1 MASIRK
7 VIRCQSSQ
15 HLQNPKLEYPK
26 SMTDPNQHTVSPN
39 LQRSKRYATIALVVA
54 VLAWIALMIVAKLLP
69 DYVWLIHILML
80 SAEAGVVGGLADWY
94 AITVLFRNPFGQF
107 PIPKFLRDH
116 TEIIPRNK
124 ARIAESM
131 GRFVQENFL
140 SPQVVEK
147 SLAETD
153 LSLAVGKWLANPH
166 NNAQV
171 TQVIQQTVPKIF
183 EFVGQEQIG
192 RFIQSNSVQWV
203 KNTQVNHLASEM
215 LRAVLENDFHQDVLQ
230 RGLDLAHDWMLQH
243 PEQTRDL
250 SRQLFKEL
258 GVWKL
263 AKGASWIGI
272 DVQQRTIDSLVNR
285 VESMLA
291 DHEHPWRRK
300 IEDMA
305 QQLMEQLADNH
316 SVASQRLNSTKDAML
331 DSPQMLNFISGA
343 VVILCD
349 AIRSDLEKPNSGIAQ
364 NLRVAIQQIG
374 ENIVSNIAVRQLL
387 NEKMSEIAINL
398 SDQYSEKV
406 IRFISERIHE
416 WDSRDM
422 INKIENEVGGD
433 LHMIRVNGVV
443 VGGFIGLALGIIR
456 ACVEWLL

>member
-1 MASIRK
+1 MNTASDHTLAT
-7 VIRCQSSQ
+7 SSQ
-15 HLQNPKLEYPK
+15 H
-26 SMTDPNQHTVSPN
+26 TSPS
-39 LQRSKRYATIALVVA
+39 LQRSKRFATIALVIAVVA
-54 VLAWIALMIVAKLLP
+54 WLALMLTAKLLP
-69 DYVWLIHILML
+69 EYTWLIHILML

-94 AITVLFRNPFGQF
+94 AITVLFRNPFGKM

-124 ARIAESM
+124 DRIAESM

-140 SPQVVEK
+140 SPQVVQK
-147 SLAETD
+147 SLHSTD
-153 LSLAVGKWLANPH
+153 LSLSVGKWLANPQ

-203 KNTQVNHLASEM
+203 RNTQVNHLASEM

-230 RGLDLAHDWMLQH
+230 HGLDLAHDWMLKH
-243 PEQTRDL
+243 PERSRELT
-250 SRQLFKEL
+250 RQLFKEL

-272 DVQQRTIDSLVNR
+272 NVQQRTIDSLLQR

-291 DHEHPWRRK
+291 DPEHPWRQK
-300 IEDMA
+300 IEEA
-305 QQLMEQLADNH
+305 GQQLMLQLADNN
-316 SVASQRLNSTKDAML
+316 SSASLRLNDTKNALL
-331 DSPQMLNFISGA
+331 DSPQVLNFISGA
-343 VVILCD
+343 VVILCN
-349 AIRSDLEKPNSGIAQ
+349 AIKEDLQKPDSGIAQ
-364 NLRVAIQQIG
+364 NLRVAIQQVG
-374 ENIVSNIAVRQLL
+374 ENIIANTAVRQLL
-387 NEKMSEIAINL
+387 NEKMSTIAVNL

-416 WDSRDM
+416 WDSREM
-422 INKIENEVGGD
+422 IGKIENEVGGD

-443 VGGFIGLALGIIR
+443 VGAFIGLGLGIVR
-456 ACVEWLL
+456 ALVELI

>member
-1 MASIRK
+1 MSLTT
-7 VIRCQSSQ
+7 QTTS
-15 HLQNPKLEYPK
+15 
-26 SMTDPNQHTVSPN
+26 TN
-39 LQRSKRYATIALVVA
+39 LQRSKRFASIALIMA
-54 VLAWIALMIVAKLLP
+54 VLAWLALMLLAKFLP
-69 DYVWLIHILML
+69 NDVWLIHILML

-94 AITVLFRNPFGQF
+94 AITVLFRNPFGKM

-124 ARIAESM
+124 DRIAESM

-140 SPQVVEK
+140 SPQVVQK
-147 SLAETD
+147 SLHSTD
-153 LSLAVGKWLANPH
+153 LSLAVGKWLANQQ

-203 KNTQVNHLASEM
+203 RNTQVNHLASEM

-230 RGLDLAHDWMLQH
+230 RGLDLAHDWMLKH
-243 PEQTRDL
+243 PEKSRELT
-250 SRQLFKEL
+250 RQLFKEL

-272 DVQQRTIDSLVNR
+272 DVQQRTIDSLLQR

-291 DHEHPWRRK
+291 DPEHPWRQK
-300 IEDMA
+300 IEEA
-305 QQLMEQLADNH
+305 GQQLMLQLADNN
-316 SVASQRLNSTKDAML
+316 SSASMRLNDTKNALL
-331 DSPQMLNFISGA
+331 DSPQVLNFISGA
-343 VVILCD
+343 VVILCN
-349 AIRSDLEKPNSGIAQ
+349 AIKEDLQKPDSGIAQ
-364 NLRVAIQQIG
+364 NLRVAIQQVG
-374 ENIVSNIAVRQLL
+374 ENIIANTAVRQLL
-387 NEKMSEIAINL
+387 NEKMSTIAVNL

-416 WDSRDM
+416 WDSREM
-422 INKIENEVGGD
+422 IGKIENEVGGD

-443 VGGFIGLALGIIR
+443 VGAFIGLGLGIIR
-456 ACVEWLL
+456 ALVELI

>member
-1 MASIRK
+1 MNTASDHTLAS
-7 VIRCQSSQ
+7 SSQ
-15 HLQNPKLEYPK
+15 H
-26 SMTDPNQHTVSPN
+26 SSPS
-39 LQRSKRYATIALVVA
+39 LQRSKRFATIALVIAVVA
-54 VLAWIALMIVAKLLP
+54 WLALMLTAKLLP
-69 DYVWLIHILML
+69 EYTWLIHILML

-94 AITVLFRNPFGQF
+94 AITVLFRNPFGKM

-124 ARIAESM
+124 DRIAESM

-140 SPQVVEK
+140 SPQVVQK
-147 SLAETD
+147 SLHSTD
-153 LSLAVGKWLANPH
+153 LSLAVGKWLANPQ

-203 KNTQVNHLASEM
+203 RNTQVNHLASEM

-230 RGLDLAHDWMLQH
+230 HGLDLAHDWMLKH
-243 PEQTRDL
+243 PEKSRELT
-250 SRQLFKEL
+250 RQLFKEL

-272 DVQQRTIDSLVNR
+272 DVQQRTIDSLLQR

-291 DHEHPWRRK
+291 DPEHPWRQK
-300 IEDMA
+300 IEDA
-305 QQLMEQLADNH
+305 GQQLMLQLADNN
-316 SVASQRLNSTKDAML
+316 SSASLRLNDTKNALL
-331 DSPQMLNFISGA
+331 DSPQVLNFISGA
-343 VVILCD
+343 VVILCN
-349 AIRSDLEKPNSGIAQ
+349 AIKEDLQKSDSGIAQ
-364 NLRVAIQQIG
+364 NLRIAIQQVG
-374 ENIVSNIAVRQLL
+374 ENIIANTAVRQLL
-387 NEKMSEIAINL
+387 NEKMSTIAVNL

-416 WDSRDM
+416 WDSREM
-422 INKIENEVGGD
+422 IGKIENEVGGD

-443 VGGFIGLALGIIR
+443 VGAFIGLGLGIIR
-456 ACVEWLL
+456 ALVELI

>member
-1 MASIRK
+1 MNPAPANSPT
-7 VIRCQSSQ
+7 Q
-15 HLQNPKLEYPK
+15 HSAN
-26 SMTDPNQHTVSPN
+26 VSPS
-39 LQRSKRYATIALVVA
+39 LQRSKRFATIALVIA
-54 VLAWIALMIVAKLLP
+54 VLTWLALMLTAKLLP
-69 DYVWLIHILML
+69 EYTWLIHILML

-94 AITVLFRNPFGQF
+94 AITVLFRNPFGKM

-124 ARIAESM
+124 DRIAESM

-147 SLAETD
+147 SLHSTD
-153 LSLAVGKWLANPH
+153 LSLAVGKWLANPQ

-192 RFIQSNSVQWV
+192 RFIQSNSVQWIR
-203 KNTQVNHLASEM
+203 NTQVNHLASEM

-230 RGLDLAHDWMLQH
+230 RGLDLAHDWMLRH
-243 PEQTRDL
+243 PEKSRELTR
-250 SRQLFKEL
+250 RLFKEL

-272 DVQQRTIDSLVNR
+272 DVQQRTVDSLLQR

-291 DHEHPWRRK
+291 DPDHPWRQK
-300 IEDMA
+300 IEDA
-305 QQLMEQLADNH
+305 GQQLMLQLADNN
-316 SVASQRLNSTKDAML
+316 SSASLRLNNTKNTLL
-331 DSPQMLNFISGA
+331 DSPPVLNFISGA
-343 VVILCD
+343 VVILCN
-349 AIRSDLEKPNSGIAQ
+349 AIKEDLQKPDSGIAQ
-364 NLRVAIQQIG
+364 NLRVAIQQVG
-374 ENIVSNIAVRQLL
+374 ENIIANTAVRQLL
-387 NEKMSEIAINL
+387 NEKMSTIAVNL

-416 WDSRDM
+416 WDSREM
-422 INKIENEVGGD
+422 IGKIENEVGGD

-443 VGGFIGLALGIIR
+443 VGAFIGLGLGIIR
-456 ACVEWLL
+456 ALVELI

>member
-1 MASIRK
+1 MNPAPANSPT
-7 VIRCQSSQ
+7 Q
-15 HLQNPKLEYPK
+15 HSAN
-26 SMTDPNQHTVSPN
+26 VSPS
-39 LQRSKRYATIALVVA
+39 LQRSKRFATIALVIA
-54 VLAWIALMIVAKLLP
+54 VLTWLALMLTAKLLP
-69 DYVWLIHILML
+69 EYTWLIHILML

-94 AITVLFRNPFGQF
+94 AITVLFRNPFGKM

-124 ARIAESM
+124 DRIAESM

-147 SLAETD
+147 SLHSTD
-153 LSLAVGKWLANPH
+153 LSLAVGKWLANPQ

-192 RFIQSNSVQWV
+192 RFIQSNSVQWIR
-203 KNTQVNHLASEM
+203 NTQVNHLASEM

-230 RGLDLAHDWMLQH
+230 RGLDLAHDWMLRH
-243 PEQTRDL
+243 PEKSRELT
-250 SRQLFKEL
+250 RQLFKEL

-272 DVQQRTIDSLVNR
+272 DVQQRTIDSLLQR

-291 DHEHPWRRK
+291 DPDHPWRQK
-300 IEDMA
+300 IEDA
-305 QQLMEQLADNH
+305 GQQLMLQLADNN
-316 SVASQRLNSTKDAML
+316 SSASLRLNNTKNTLL
-331 DSPQMLNFISGA
+331 DSPQVLNFISGA
-343 VVILCD
+343 VVILCN
-349 AIRSDLEKPNSGIAQ
+349 AIKEDLQKPDSGIAQ
-364 NLRVAIQQIG
+364 NLRVAIQQVG
-374 ENIVSNIAVRQLL
+374 ENIIANTAVRQLL
-387 NEKMSEIAINL
+387 NEKMSTIAVNL

-416 WDSRDM
+416 WDSREM
-422 INKIENEVGGD
+422 IGKIENEVGGD

-443 VGGFIGLALGIIR
+443 VGAFIGLGLGIIR
-456 ACVEWLL
+456 ALVELI

>member
-1 MASIRK
+1 
-7 VIRCQSSQ
+7 
-15 HLQNPKLEYPK
+15 
-26 SMTDPNQHTVSPN
+26 MTTAEAITTPS
-39 LQRSKRYATIALVVA
+39 LQRSKRFATLALISA
-54 VLAWIALMIVAKLLP
+54 IITWLILMLVAKLIP
-69 DYVWLIHILML
+69 EYAWLIHILML

-94 AITVLFRNPFGQF
+94 AITVLFRNPFGKM
-107 PIPKFLRDH
+107 PIPKFLLDH

-140 SPQVVEK
+140 SPQVVERSLK
-147 SLAETD
+147 STD
-153 LSLAVGKWLANPH
+153 LSLAIGQWLAKPE
-166 NNAQV
+166 NNTEV

-192 RFIQSNSVQWV
+192 NFIQNNSVQWV
-203 KNTQVNHLASEM
+203 RNTRVNTLASEM

-230 RGLDLAHDWMLQH
+230 RGLDLAHGWMVSH
-243 PEQTRDL
+243 PEQAREL

-272 DVQQRTIDSLVNR
+272 DVQQRTIDSLIKR

-291 DHEHPWRRK
+291 DPQHPWRQK
-300 IEDMA
+300 IEQMG
-305 QQLMEQLADNH
+305 QQLMLELADNE
-316 SVASQRLNSTKDAML
+316 SEASERLNRSKDALL
-331 DSPQMLNFISGA
+331 DSPQVLNFISGA

-349 AIRSDLEKPNSGIAQ
+349 AIKADLLKADSGIAQ
-364 NLRVAIQQIG
+364 NLRIAIQQVG
-374 ENIVSNIAVRQLL
+374 ENIISNPAVRQLL
-387 NEKMSEIAINL
+387 NERMSGLAVNL

-416 WDSRDM
+416 WDSREM
-422 INKIENEVGGD
+422 IDKIENEVGGD

-443 VGGFIGLALGIIR
+443 VGGFIGLILGIIR
-456 ACVEWLL
+456 ALIDWAL

>member
-1 MASIRK
+1 
-7 VIRCQSSQ
+7 
-15 HLQNPKLEYPK
+15 
-26 SMTDPNQHTVSPN
+26 MTTAEATTTPS
-39 LQRSKRYATIALVVA
+39 LQRSKRFATIALIMAVVT
-54 VLAWIALMIVAKLLP
+54 WLMLMVVAKLIP
-69 DYVWLIHILML
+69 EYVWLIHILML
-80 SAEAGVVGGLADWY
+80 GAEAGVVGGLADWY
-94 AITVLFRNPFGQF
+94 AITVLFRNPFGKMS
-107 PIPKFLRDH
+107 IPKFMRDH

-147 SLAETD
+147 SLQSTD
-153 LSLAVGKWLANPH
+153 LSLAVGQWLAKPE

-192 RFIQSNSVQWV
+192 RFIQNNSVQWV
-203 KNTQVNHLASEM
+203 RNTQINTLASEM

-230 RGLDLAHDWMLQH
+230 RGLDLAHEWVMSH
-243 PEQTRDL
+243 PEETRQL
-250 SRQLFKEL
+250 TRTLFKEL

-272 DVQQRTIDSLVNR
+272 DVQQRTIDSLVER

-291 DHEHPWRRK
+291 DPQHPWRQK
-300 IEDMA
+300 IEDMGH
-305 QQLMEQLADNH
+305 QLMLELADDE
-316 SVASQRLNSTKDAML
+316 SSASHRLNNTKDALL
-331 DSPQMLNFISGA
+331 DSPQVLNFISGA

-349 AIRSDLEKPNSGIAQ
+349 AIKADLLKADSGIAQ
-364 NLRVAIQQIG
+364 NLRVAIQQVG
-374 ENIVSNIAVRQLL
+374 ENIISNPTVRQLL
-387 NEKMSEIAINL
+387 NDRMSGIAVNL

-416 WDSRDM
+416 WDSREM
-422 INKIENEVGGD
+422 IDKIENEVGGD

-443 VGGFIGLALGIIR
+443 VGAFIGLVLGIIR
-456 ACVEWLL
+456 ALVDVAL

>member
-1 MASIRK
+1 MTTAEASTIP
-7 VIRCQSSQ
+7 S
-15 HLQNPKLEYPK
+15 
-26 SMTDPNQHTVSPN
+26 
-39 LQRSKRYATIALVVA
+39 LQRSKRFATIALIMAVVTWL
-54 VLAWIALMIVAKLLP
+54 VLMVVAKLIP
-69 DYVWLIHILML
+69 EYVWLIHILML
-80 SAEAGVVGGLADWY
+80 GAEAGVVGGLADWY
-94 AITVLFRNPFGQF
+94 AITVLFRNPFGKM
-107 PIPKFLRDH
+107 PIPKFMRDH

-147 SLAETD
+147 SLQSTD
-153 LSLAVGKWLANPH
+153 LSLAIGQWLAKPE

-192 RFIQSNSVQWV
+192 RFIQNNSVQWV
-203 KNTQVNHLASEM
+203 RNTQINTLASEM

-230 RGLDLAHDWMLQH
+230 RGLDVAHEWVMSH
-243 PEQTRDL
+243 PEETRQL
-250 SRQLFKEL
+250 TRTLFKEL

-272 DVQQRTIDSLVNR
+272 DVQQRTIDSLVER

-291 DHEHPWRRK
+291 DPQHPWRQK
-300 IEDMA
+300 IEAMG
-305 QQLMEQLADNH
+305 QQLMLQLADDE
-316 SVASQRLNSTKDAML
+316 SSASQRLNSTKDALL
-331 DSPQMLNFISGA
+331 DSPQVLNFISGA

-349 AIRSDLEKPNSGIAQ
+349 AIKADLLKADSGIAQ
-364 NLRVAIQQIG
+364 NLRVAIQQVG
-374 ENIVSNIAVRQLL
+374 ENIISNPAVRQLL
-387 NEKMSEIAINL
+387 NDRISGIAVNL

-416 WDSRDM
+416 WDSREM
-422 INKIENEVGGD
+422 IDKIENEVGGD

-443 VGGFIGLALGIIR
+443 VGAFIGLVLGIIR
-456 ACVEWLL
+456 ALVDVAL

>member
-1 MASIRK
+1 MNTASDHTLAS
-7 VIRCQSSQ
+7 SSQ
-15 HLQNPKLEYPK
+15 H
-26 SMTDPNQHTVSPN
+26 SSPS
-39 LQRSKRYATIALVVA
+39 LQRSKRFATIALVIA
-54 VLAWIALMIVAKLLP
+54 VLAWLALMLTAKLLP
-69 DYVWLIHILML
+69 EYTWLIHILML

-94 AITVLFRNPFGQF
+94 AITVLFRNPFGKM

-124 ARIAESM
+124 DRIAESM

-140 SPQVVEK
+140 SPQVVQK
-147 SLAETD
+147 SLHSTD
-153 LSLAVGKWLANPH
+153 LSLSVGKWLANPQ

-203 KNTQVNHLASEM
+203 RNTQVNHLASEM

-230 RGLDLAHDWMLQH
+230 RGLDLAHDWMLKH
-243 PEQTRDL
+243 PEK
-250 SRQLFKEL
+250 SRELTGQLFKEL

-272 DVQQRTIDSLVNR
+272 DVQQRTIDSLLQR

-291 DHEHPWRRK
+291 DPEHPWRQK
-300 IEDMA
+300 IEEA
-305 QQLMEQLADNH
+305 GQQLMLQLADNN
-316 SVASQRLNSTKDAML
+316 SSASLRLNDTKNALL
-331 DSPQMLNFISGA
+331 DSPQVLNFISGA
-343 VVILCD
+343 VVILCN
-349 AIRSDLEKPNSGIAQ
+349 AIKEDLQKPDSGIAQ
-364 NLRVAIQQIG
+364 NLRVAIQQVG
-374 ENIVSNIAVRQLL
+374 ENIISNTAVRQLL
-387 NEKMSEIAINL
+387 NEKMSTIAVNL

-416 WDSRDM
+416 WDSREM
-422 INKIENEVGGD
+422 IGKIENEVGGD

-443 VGGFIGLALGIIR
+443 VGAFIGLGLGIIR
-456 ACVEWLL
+456 ALVELI